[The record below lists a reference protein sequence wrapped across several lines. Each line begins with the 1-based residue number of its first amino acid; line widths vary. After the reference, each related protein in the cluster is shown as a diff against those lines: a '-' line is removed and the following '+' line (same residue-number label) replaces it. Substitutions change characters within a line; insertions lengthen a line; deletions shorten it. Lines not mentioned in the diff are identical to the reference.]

1 MNILFKKRNLK
12 NKCIVLFLL
21 LLSFSKVVFAAELP
35 PEVVAQTAILGEA
48 STGKIIYEKDMDK
61 KMYPASM
68 TKLITALVA
77 LDHLNADAL
86 LTVGTEIN
94 EIPWDSS
101 KAGHLVGETLTVKN
115 LIRGLLIPSGNDSA
129 NVLAVAVARKV
140 KNDESLP
147 FEECINV
154 FTELMNEKAKALG
167 ATNSHFA
174 NAHGYHDENHY
185 TTAHD
190 MFFIA
195 QEALKNQT
203 IAEVA
208 KEKGYSGDS
217 AENTLESNGTLK
229 TQNYNWTNHNLLIT
243 DNEYQYEYAI
253 GLKTGFMDE
262 AGDCLTAAAQKD
274 GTTLIAVVCH
284 SEDPARWTDTTSL
297 FEYGFN
303 NFTMANLQKAGDVVN
318 TVALS
323 GHNRLLGDT
332 LDTVIKEDVQEYMLT
347 EDIEN
352 LETRIEYKNEL
363 LAESKTEEQQLK
375 APIEKDAEVGKM
387 VYQLGNEV
395 IKEAPLYAAT
405 QVEKRTIGNSIQYAF
420 KNLAANLFT
429 IKGILTVVGIVAIL
443 AILIVLL
450 VTIKS
455 RRNRRRSKYIFKSNR
470 RNHSHRNYRYND
482 GPRMRKR
489 RRR

>member
-154 FTELMNEKAKALG
+154 FTELMN
-167 ATNSHFA
+167 
-174 NAHGYHDENHY
+174 
-185 TTAHD
+185 
-190 MFFIA
+190 
-195 QEALKNQT
+195 T
-203 IAEVA
+203 II
-208 KEKGYSGDS
+208 
-217 AENTLESNGTLK
+217 
-229 TQNYNWTNHNLLIT
+229 QQRMICFLLRR
-243 DNEYQYEYAI
+243 
-253 GLKTGFMDE
+253 K
-262 AGDCLTAAAQKD
+262 
-274 GTTLIAVVCH
+274 H
-284 SEDPARWTDTTSL
+284 SKIKL
-297 FEYGFN
+297 
-303 NFTMANLQKAGDVVN
+303 LQK
-318 TVALS
+318 
-323 GHNRLLGDT
+323 
-332 LDTVIKEDVQEYMLT
+332 
-347 EDIEN
+347 
-352 LETRIEYKNEL
+352 
-363 LAESKTEEQQLK
+363 
-375 APIEKDAEVGKM
+375 
-387 VYQLGNEV
+387 
-395 IKEAPLYAAT
+395 
-405 QVEKRTIGNSIQYAF
+405 
-420 KNLAANLFT
+420 
-429 IKGILTVVGIVAIL
+429 
-443 AILIVLL
+443 
-450 VTIKS
+450 
-455 RRNRRRSKYIFKSNR
+455 
-470 RNHSHRNYRYND
+470 
-482 GPRMRKR
+482 
-489 RRR
+489 

>member
-1 MNILFKKRNLK
+1 MNKSKVV
-12 NKCIVLFLL
+12 VLLIL
-21 LLSFSKVVFAAELP
+21 LLSFSKTVFAAEPP
-35 PEVVAQTAILGEA
+35 PEVIAQTAILGEA
-48 STGKIIYEKDMDK
+48 STGKIIYEKDMEQ

-77 LDHLNADAL
+77 LDHLNPDAL

-140 KNDESLP
+140 KNDETLP

-154 FTELMNEKAKALG
+154 FTELMNEKAKSLG

-203 IAEVA
+203 IVEVA
-208 KEKGYSGDS
+208 KEKNYTGDS

-243 DNEYQYEYAI
+243 DNPYQYEYAI

-274 GTTLIAVVCH
+274 GTTLISVVFH

-323 GHNRLLGDT
+323 GHNRLLGDN
-332 LDTVIKEDVQEYMLT
+332 LDTIIKEDINEYLLT

-352 LETRIEYKNEL
+352 LEKQIEYKSEL
-363 LAESKTEEQQLK
+363 IVESKKEEDPLQLK
-375 APIEKDAEVGKM
+375 APIEKDAEVGKII
-387 VYQLGNEV
+387 YKLGNEV
-395 IKEAPLYAAT
+395 VRETNVYAAT
-405 QVEKRTIGNSIQYAF
+405 EVEKRTILNSIQYIF
-420 KNLAANLFT
+420 KNLTTHLFSV
-429 IKGILTVVGIVAIL
+429 KGILTIVGIIAVIA
-443 AILIVLL
+443 ALIGTIA
-450 VTIKS
+450 TIKS
-455 RRNRRRSKYIFKSNR
+455 RRNRRRSRYIFKSNR
-470 RNHSHRNYRYND
+470 RNRGHNHRYHD